1 MAIELIA
8 PVIPKNDGD
17 FPIAYDVHIA
27 KGNPDL
33 LASLDS
39 ASDSL
44 TLHVSASGVDLT
56 GDGLTSGTAFRQ
68 IQRALDEI
76 PDGAIGTVVIQC
88 HGAGPFND
96 FVVRNY
102 RSQDALTIQI
112 WASRDAPAWTRTA
125 AAGSTTA
132 NPDGGNKAAVLT
144 HNVGAYGTTFSNGSH
159 WIEIVD
165 DPNYIA
171 VLMDGGNSSTPNVRV
186 VSGSDVDLSAYGD
199 FAAHA
204 FTSELV
210 AEPGV
215 STDVER
221 STMLVNQGAAGQS
234 VAVIGFSFPIF
245 TTSIG
250 VSVIACLA
258 EGGGE
263 TGGWLRV
270 RTHVHSQNEYVV
282 NTLGRNGYY
291 GRTVLAGIFEG
302 GVVDVFST
310 CFIGPAILR
319 YEDGNNFMFYIG
331 THSGG
336 GPAPG
341 ADVDISN
348 VDAES
353 LDGGGIPFFVVNAH
367 VRINNGGACSLEDCA
382 RLLQAERRS
391 YVNVNGSVYG
401 TTSSEPIYLRTGSQA
416 IISGL
421 GLGGGI
427 TENATTPGD
436 NIKLGAKVIDFG
448 DMPDND
454 IDQGAACEFTR
465 ASVS

>member
-17 FPIAYDVHIA
+17 FPIAYDIHIA

-33 LASLDS
+33 LASLDTS
-39 ASDSL
+39 SDSL

-56 GDGLTSGTAFRQ
+56 GDGLTTGTAFRQ
-68 IQRALDEI
+68 VQRALDEI
-76 PDGAIGTVVIQC
+76 PDGAIGTVIIQC

-96 FVVRNY
+96 FVARNY
-102 RSQDALTIQI
+102 RSQDALSIQV
-112 WASRDAPAWTRTA
+112 WADRDSPAWTRTA

-144 HNVGAYGTTFSNGSH
+144 HSVGAYGTTFTNGSH
-159 WIEIVD
+159 WIEIVGD
-165 DPNYIA
+165 ASYLA
-171 VLMDGGNSSTPNVRV
+171 VLMDGGSSSTPNVRV
-186 VSGSDVDLSAYGD
+186 VSGSNVDLSAYGN
-199 FAAHA
+199 FSAHA
-204 FTSELV
+204 FTSRLV

-215 STDVER
+215 ATDPVR
-221 STMLVNQGAAGQS
+221 ATVLVNEGQIGQS
-234 VAVIGFSFPIF
+234 LSVIGFSLPIF
-245 TTSIG
+245 TTTIG
-250 VSVIACLA
+250 VSLVACLA
-258 EGGGE
+258 AGGGE
-263 TGGWLRV
+263 TGGPLQV

-291 GRTVLAGIFEG
+291 GRTVLSGIFEG
-302 GVVDVFST
+302 GVVDVFAT

-353 LDGGGIPFFVVNAH
+353 LGGGVPFYIVNAH
-367 VRINNGGACSLEDCA
+367 ARINNGGACSLEDCG
-382 RLLQAERRS
+382 RLLQADRRS
-391 YVNVNGSVYG
+391 YVNVNGQVYG
-401 TTSSEPIYLRTGSQA
+401 TTTSEPIYLRTGSQA

-421 GLGGGI
+421 GTGGGL

-448 DMPDND
+448 DMPAND

>member
-17 FPIAYDVHIA
+17 FPIAYDIHVA

-33 LASLDS
+33 LSSLDS
-39 ASDSL
+39 AAASL
-44 TLHVSASGVDLT
+44 VLHVSTTGVDLT

-76 PDGAIGTVVIQC
+76 PDGAMGTVVIQC

-96 FVVRNY
+96 FAARNY
-102 RSQDALTIQI
+102 RSQDMLHIQV
-112 WASRDAPAWTRTA
+112 WASRDAPVWTRTA
-125 AAGSTTA
+125 GAGATVS

-144 HNVGAYGTTFSNGSH
+144 HNVSAYGTTFTAGSH
-159 WIEIVD
+159 WIELVGD
-165 DPNYIA
+165 QTYLA
-171 VLMDGGNSSTPNVRV
+171 VLMDGAHSTTPNVRV
-186 VSGSDVDLSAYGD
+186 VSGSDIDLSAYGD

-210 AEPGV
+210 AEPGL
-215 STDVER
+215 STDIDR
-221 STMLVNQGAAGQS
+221 STLIMNAGGPGQ
-234 VAVIGFSFPIF
+234 VVQVIGFRLSNF
-245 TTSIG
+245 TTTIG
-250 VSVIACLA
+250 VSLIACLA
-258 EGGGE
+258 EIGGE
-263 TGGWLRV
+263 TGGPLIV
-270 RTHVHSQNEYVV
+270 RSHVHSLNEWVF
-282 NTLGRNGYY
+282 NTLNRNAYY
-291 GRTVLAGIFEG
+291 GRSSLSGIFEN
-302 GVVDVFST
+302 GVVDMFST
-310 CFIGPAILR
+310 ATLGPAILR
-319 YEDGNNFMFYIG
+319 YEDGNNRMVYIG
-331 THSGG
+331 AHSGG

-353 LDGGGIPFFVVNAH
+353 LDGGGIPFFAVNAQI
-367 VRINNGGACSLEDCA
+367 RINNGGKCSLEDCG
-382 RLLQAERRS
+382 RLIQAERRC
-391 YVNVNGSVYG
+391 YINVNGEVYG

-421 GLGGGI
+421 GTGGGL

-436 NIKLGAKVIDFG
+436 NIKLGTKVIDFG

-454 IDQGAACEFTR
+454 LDQGAACEFTR